1 MTIKDVNHVVVKLIV
16 AVELMVAVVRVG
28 AKEQEETILLNHI
41 KLCLEIMLCFFKF
54 MQILGRKIQYGRRQS
69 PSKFRSTAEM
79 RNDNFD
85 IGSISKA
92 KECPKDEQ
100 FTTYEHNYEILKCA
114 LERSDMAFY
123 RFLVRKS

>member
-16 AVELMVAVVRVG
+16 TVELMVAVVRVG
-28 AKEQEETILLNHI
+28 AKEQEEAILLNHI

-79 RNDNFD
+79 RNDKT
-85 IGSISKA
+85 SISDRY
-92 KECPKDEQ
+92 PKQ
-100 FTTYEHNYEILKCA
+100 KNVQRMNNLQHMNIIT
-114 LERSDMAFY
+114 
-123 RFLVRKS
+123 RF